1 MARLIE
7 KREMFNAAIVTAMD
21 CGDQLS
27 PVCYTAR
34 NTAFDGYSA
43 YIVEVMHSYPLLPET
58 KSNLDANSGR
68 NTTLVCNY
76 FSYVYGKI
84 CVWQENKVWLM
95 RWHRYKILTTLK

>member
-34 NTAFDGYSA
+34 NTAFDGYYSYA
-43 YIVEVMHSYPLLPET
+43 YPLLPET

-68 NTTLVCNY
+68 NTNY
-76 FSYVYGKI
+76 FSYVYGKRI
-84 CVWQENKVWLM
+84 KFG
-95 RWHRYKILTTLK
+95 

>member
-34 NTAFDGYSA
+34 NTAFDGYCA
-43 YIVEVMHSYPLLPET
+43 YIVEVMHIHFCQ
-58 KSNLDANSGR
+58 KQNQ
-68 NTTLVCNY
+68 
-76 FSYVYGKI
+76 I
-84 CVWQENKVWLM
+84 LM
-95 RWHRYKILTTLK
+95 QIQVGILH